1 MAAPVNLL
9 FAGFGGQGILFA
21 GKLVAYAGL
30 LEGRELSWLPSYGPE
45 MRGGTANCSVCLS
58 DEPIGSPL
66 VLEPDV
72 LIAMNQPSLDKFFA
86 DVVPGGK
93 VIVDSTMI
101 ANVPERDDVT
111 VYRVPST
118 QLAEENGLKGLASVI
133 LVGKL
138 LREIG
143 FCDYS
148 AMEGAIAKS
157 VPAKKQHLVEPN
169 KKALEMGMAYDDGTP
184 GACTVLEESAAQ

>member
-1 MAAPVNLL
+1 MAEPLNLL

-72 LIAMNQPSLDKFFA
+72 LVAMNQPSLDKFFES
-86 DVVPGGK
+86 VIPGGK
-93 VIVDSTMI
+93 IIVDSTM
-101 ANVPERDDVT
+101 VPDVRERDDVV
-111 VYRVPST
+111 VYRVPAT
-118 QLAEENGLKGLASVI
+118 QLAEENDLKGLASVI

-138 LREIG
+138 LREMG
-143 FCDYS
+143 FCNPS
-148 AMEGAIAKS
+148 AMDGAIDKS
-157 VPAKKQHLVEPN
+157 VPAKKQHLVASN
-169 KKALEMGMAYDDGTP
+169 KRALEIGLTYDDGTP
-184 GACTVLEESAAQ
+184 GVCSLDA